1 MASYTPMAYNVTTLE
16 FIETSVFTRMI
27 VQLMS
32 DEEYAAMQRVL
43 MDDPECGPLIKA
55 GGGIRKLRYGIEGQ
69 GKSSGVR
76 VIYYWLKDKR
86 KILMLLVYPKSAK
99 YTLSDSEIAILR
111 KLVKEHFNGQ
121 SFV

>member
-27 VQLMS
+27 LQLMT
-32 DEEYAAMQRVL
+32 DDEYAAMQRVL
-43 MDDPECGPLIKA
+43 MDDPERGPLIKA

-76 VIYYWLKDKR
+76 VIYYWLKEDGQ
-86 KILMLLVYPKSAK
+86 IYMLLVYPKSAK

-111 KLVKEHFNGQ
+111 NLVKEQLHG
-121 SFV
+121 

>member
-1 MASYTPMAYNVTTLE
+1 MASYTPAAYNVTTLE

-32 DEEYAAMQRVL
+32 DDEYAAMQRVL
-43 MDDPECGPLIKA
+43 MDDPERGALIKA
-55 GGGIRKLRYGIEGQ
+55 GGGIRKLRHGIEGQ

-76 VIYYWLKDKR
+76 VIYYWLKEDGQ
-86 KILMLLVYPKSAK
+86 IYMLLVYPKSAK
-99 YTLSDSEIAILR
+99 DTLSDSEIAILR